1 MIAEIVSV
9 GTELLMGQVVN
20 TDAQFIARHLA
31 PLGYQ
36 AFYQVTVATTRR
48 ASPARCA
55 RRSRARTW

>member
-1 MIAEIVSV
+1 
-9 GTELLMGQVVN
+9 MGQVVN

-48 ASPARCA
+48 VSPARCA